1 MTDFI
6 SLFDPISI
14 VLITIGGIL
23 IGMGVHF
30 IPVGGAPAAMAQATG
45 VGTGTVQLAAGA
57 GLTGLISA
65 GFMYHML
72 GNDGLTNIELIQ
84 VMVSGAVGAMIMI
97 AVTMFIGQLVYVYC
111 VGVPPVSAKV
121 DKDPITGDIQ
131 DIYVS
136 KGTEGHGIP
145 TVSFVSGVI
154 GGLLGGMGGSLI
166 YAILMN
172 AGYPEQIQ
180 TSLGPNPEIV
190 ALAGIFSA
198 GVFYVNAVVASYN
211 IGGTIEGFHDPK
223 FKRVPKAIISC
234 LIASL
239 LCAAIAV
246 PIMGGLI

>member
-14 VLITIGGIL
+14 ILITIGGIL
-23 IGMGVHF
+23 IGLGVHF

-65 GFMYHML
+65 GFMYSML
-72 GNDGLTNIELIQ
+72 GNDGLSNIELVQ
-84 VMVSGAVGAMIMI
+84 VMLSGAVGAMIMI
-97 AVTMFIGQLVYVYC
+97 SVTMFMGQLVYVYC

-172 AGYPEQIQ
+172 AGSPGPIE
-180 TSLGPNPEIV
+180 SLLVGHSPATI

-239 LCAAIAV
+239 LCALIAV
-246 PIMGGLI
+246 PIMGGL

>member
-23 IGMGVHF
+23 IGLGVHF

-72 GNDGLTNIELIQ
+72 GNNGLTTIELVQ

-97 AVTMFIGQLVYVYC
+97 SVTMFIGQLVYVYC

-131 DIYVS
+131 DVYVS

-180 TSLGPNPEIV
+180 TSLGPNPETV
-190 ALAGIFSA
+190 ALAGIFSV
-198 GVFYVNAVVASYN
+198 GV
-211 IGGTIEGFHDPK
+211 P
-223 FKRVPKAIISC
+223 
-234 LIASL
+234 L
-239 LCAAIAV
+239 
-246 PIMGGLI
+246 